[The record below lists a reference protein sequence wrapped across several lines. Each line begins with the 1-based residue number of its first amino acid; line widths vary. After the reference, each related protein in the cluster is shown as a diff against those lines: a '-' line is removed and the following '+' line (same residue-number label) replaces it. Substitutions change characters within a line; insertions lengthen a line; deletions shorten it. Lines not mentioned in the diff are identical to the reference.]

1 MSYKVL
7 LVEDNPHIME
17 INHEALMMED
27 YDVLEAYDG
36 KQCLDQLKTGN
47 VDLIVLDIM
56 LPDSDGVTLCR
67 QIKQEYD
74 VPILFLSALGEN
86 EQIIR
91 ALREGGD
98 DYMTKPYD
106 LGVLLAHIEARL
118 REAQGK
124 KKIIYR
130 DGLKLDTVSMNAFC
144 GERDLLLTRKEF
156 SVLLMLATGGAHP
169 VTKEELCQKVW
180 NSTAE
185 ISCNA
190 LYTTISRL
198 NRKLS
203 EGRTSLTVEMDGN
216 EGYTL
221 DRV

>member
-1 MSYKVL
+1 MSYKIL

-27 YDVLEAYDG
+27 YDVLEAADG
-36 KQCLDQLKTGN
+36 KQCLEQLKAHH

-56 LPDSDGVTLCR
+56 LPDSDGITLCK

-74 VPILFLSALGEN
+74 IPILFLSALGEN

-106 LGVLLAHIEARL
+106 LGVLLAHVEARL
-118 REAQGK
+118 RDATGALHVVHYEN
-124 KKIIYR
+124 
-130 DGLKLDTVSMNAFC
+130 LKLDTVSMVASC
-144 GERDLLLTRKEF
+144 DGKDLLLTKKEF
-156 SVLLMLATGGAHP
+156 SVLLLLATHGVRP
-169 VTKEELCQKVW
+169 VTKEELCEHVW
-180 NSTAE
+180 KTSVDYA
-185 ISCNA
+185 SNA
-190 LYTTISRL
+190 LYTTVSRL
-198 NRKLS
+198 NRKLAAAGAGLEAS
-203 EGRTSLTVEMDGN
+203 FNGN

-221 DRV
+221 DKT

>member
-1 MSYKVL
+1 MSYQIL

-17 INHEALMMED
+17 INYEALMMED
-27 YDVLEAYDG
+27 YDVLRAYDG
-36 KQCLDQLKTGN
+36 KECMEQLRGGR

-118 REAQGK
+118 RDTQGK

-130 DGLKLDTVSMNAFC
+130 DGLKLDTVSMNAFF

-156 SVLLMLATGGAHP
+156 SVLLMLSTGGTHP
-169 VTKEELCQKVW
+169 VTKEELCRKVW
-180 NSTAE
+180 NSNAE

-203 EGRTSLTVEMDGN
+203 EGGTSLTVEMDGN

-221 DRV
+221 DKI

>member
-1 MSYKVL
+1 MSYTVL

-27 YDVLEAYDG
+27 YKVLQAYDG
-36 KQCLDQLKTGN
+36 KQCMEQLAAHH

-56 LPDSDGVTLCR
+56 LPDSDGFTLCR
-67 QIKQEYD
+67 KIKDAYD

-106 LGVLLAHIEARL
+106 LGVLLAHVEARL
-118 REAQGK
+118 RNANQQTRFVTCEEV
-124 KKIIYR
+124 
-130 DGLKLDTVSMNAFC
+130 KLDTVSLVATYR
-144 GERDLLLTRKEF
+144 GTDLLLTKKEF
-156 SVLLMLATGGAHP
+156 SVLLMLATHGARP
-169 VTKEELCQKVW
+169 VTKEKLCSSVW
-180 NSTAE
+180 NATAE
-185 ISCNA
+185 IGSNA

-198 NRKLS
+198 NKKL
-203 EGRTSLTVEMDGN
+203 EAAGATVAAVANGT
-216 EGYTL
+216 EGYL
-221 DRV
+221 LERI

>member
-1 MSYKVL
+1 MSYKIL

-36 KQCLDQLKTGN
+36 KQCLEQLKTKD

-106 LGVLLAHIEARL
+106 LGVLLAHVEARL
-118 REAQGK
+118 RDSKGK
-124 KKIIYR
+124 KHILSLEGI
-130 DGLKLDTVSMNAFC
+130 KLDTVSMAAYFE
-144 GERDLLLTRKEF
+144 ERDLLMTRKEF
-156 SVLLMLATGGAHP
+156 SVLLMLATHGPHP
-169 VTKEELCQKVW
+169 VSKEDLCRKVW

-203 EGRTSLTVEMDGN
+203 EAGTNLAVEMDGN
-216 EGYTL
+216 EGYIL
-221 DRV
+221 DKL

>member
-1 MSYKVL
+1 MSYTVL

-27 YDVLEAYDG
+27 YEVLQAYDG
-36 KQCLDQLKTGN
+36 QQCMEQLAGHH

-56 LPDSDGVTLCR
+56 LPDSDGYTLCR
-67 QIKQEYD
+67 KIKEDYD

-106 LGVLLAHIEARL
+106 LGVLLAHVEARL
-118 REAQGK
+118 RDSHSKSRCVTYEE
-124 KKIIYR
+124 
-130 DGLKLDTVSMNAFC
+130 LKLDTVSVVATYH
-144 GERDLLLTRKEF
+144 GRDLLLTKKEF
-156 SVLLMLATGGAHP
+156 SVLLMLATHGTRP
-169 VTKEELCQKVW
+169 VPREELYANVW
-180 NSTAE
+180 NGPAE
-185 ISCNA
+185 VGRNA
-190 LYTTISRL
+190 LYTTVSRL
-198 NRKLS
+198 NRKL
-203 EGRTSLTVEMDGN
+203 EEAGTSLAVAFNGS

-221 DRV
+221 ERI

>member
-1 MSYKVL
+1 LSYKVL